1 MTAATAYAMANETPL
16 THWLRLLWNIAPPL
30 RLSSE
35 APFIAAGAIHLPARA
50 HWREHRAAAAHAA
63 AHLVYSPP
71 LFDGAG
77 VVPIAR
83 ALTGLLEDARVEALA
98 IEQLPGLARL
108 WRPLHEATPAL
119 GGGFEALMQ
128 RLARALADPAYEDA
142 EPWVRKGVA
151 LFYGDGRRGPPLL
164 RTAAEVRAAA
174 MRLGHDIGQRRLQFN
189 VKTYRPWPAYR
200 DDHRWMW
207 PADLQSATPPP
218 AVVAAATARDDE
230 VVREPQAVTACYPEW
245 DRLISRLR
253 ADWCSVIESAPD
265 RNAPPV
271 IDAAGAAAIQQ
282 TAGRLRRSLHALSHG
297 LAAPQLQHEGE
308 LFDPAALVDWRV
320 ARRLRQ
326 SSMPPV
332 YRGLAPR
339 AAPAAVWL
347 LVDQSASAAEAQ
359 QADGPS
365 ALRNAVT
372 AAAAAA
378 TALQSAGVSCAIAG
392 FSSNG
397 RQAVRLVTVKTFAQ
411 AADADMVARLQ
422 ALRAGGSTRLGAA
435 LRHAASAVAAH
446 AAGRRWVIVL
456 SDGEPH
462 DIDVFDP
469 RYLIADARHAVQ
481 AAARRGVRMVCL
493 GLAPDRCSDARRIF
507 GRAGVQPVR
516 GLGDVPRALTR
527 LLA

>member
-1 MTAATAYAMANETPL
+1 MAATTSATTIDTPL

-30 RLSSE
+30 RSGSE
-35 APFIAAGAIHLPARA
+35 VPYIAAGAIHLPACA
-50 HWREHRAAAAHAA
+50 HWREQRAAAAHAA
-63 AHLVYSPP
+63 AHLVFSPP
-71 LFDGAG
+71 LFDGDG

-98 IEQLPGLARL
+98 IDQLPGLARL
-108 WRPLHEATPAL
+108 WRPLHDATPAL

-128 RLARALADPAYEDA
+128 RLARALADPAYDDP
-142 EPWVRKGVA
+142 EPWVQKGVA
-151 LFYGDGRRGPPLL
+151 LFYGDGPRGLPLL

-189 VKTYRPWPAYR
+189 VKTYRPQPAYR

-207 PADLQSATPPP
+207 PADLQSAVRPP
-218 AVVAAATARDDE
+218 AAVAAGAAHDDE
-230 VVREPQAVTACYPEW
+230 VAPAPQAVTACYPEW

-253 ADWCSVIESAPD
+253 ADWCSVTELAPSPMMPSAV
-265 RNAPPV
+265 AT
-271 IDAAGAAAIQQ
+271 GAAAIEQ

-297 LAAPQLQHEGE
+297 LAAPQRQHEGE

-326 SSMPPV
+326 TSMPPV
-332 YRGLAPR
+332 YRGLASR

-347 LVDQSASAAEAQ
+347 LVDQSASTAEVQAAAGQ
-359 QADGPS
+359 SVLQTA
-365 ALRNAVT
+365 AT

-378 TALQSAGVSCAIAG
+378 TALQALGVSCAIAG

-411 AADADMVARLQ
+411 AADAEMVARLQ

-435 LRHAASAVAAH
+435 LRHAASRVAAH
-446 AAGRRWVIVL
+446 AAVRRWVILL

-469 RYLIADARHAVQ
+469 RYLIADARHAVH

-493 GLAPDRCSDARRIF
+493 GLAPDRCNDARRIF

-516 GLGDVPRALTR
+516 GAGDLPRALTR